1 MANKGHYRRVGG
13 SRQGIYVCSPG
24 GKLLASINSLNP
36 DDVLKMIDDGLD
48 KWNNLPLSERQLPE
62 NYKPQTVHR
71 WEDSYPVKGL
81 VLKSAKADVFTDPPV
96 QSERGDRWNMD
107 HVWFSK
113 DEARLW
119 LPKDPKEGDTY
130 QLPTILKDRLFR
142 FHMVDNVRGQTL
154 PFAPQE
160 IKEAHVQVKVIK
172 QNKSN
177 IQINISGHSWAVAKG
192 PWLLGENDW
201 TPTHELDHGIQ
212 TNLLGDATYNLELET
227 FTDFEMVALGKWHGK
242 TQNNGR
248 HSGPRTGRI
257 GTLYSLATD
266 SPADRI
272 APAFVDLYNADWI
285 IQP

>member
-48 KWNNLPLSERQLPE
+48 KWNDLPLSERQLPE

>member
-48 KWNNLPLSERQLPE
+48 KWNDLPLSERQLPE

-227 FTDFEMVALGKWHGK
+227 FTDFEMIALGKWHGK

-257 GTLYSLATD
+257 GILYSLATD

-272 APAFVDLYNADWI
+272 APAFVDLYNAAWI

>member
-48 KWNNLPLSERQLPE
+48 KWNDLPLSERQLPE
-62 NYKPQTVHR
+62 NYKPQAVHR
-71 WEDSYPVKGL
+71 WEDSYPEKGL
-81 VLKSAKADVFTDPPV
+81 VLKSAKADVFTDPPK

-119 LPKDPKEGDTY
+119 LPNDPKEGDTY
-130 QLPTILKDRLFR
+130 QLPNILKDRLFR

-160 IKEAHVQVKVIK
+160 IKETNVQVKIIK
-172 QNKSN
+172 QKKSN
-177 IQINISGHSWAVAKG
+177 IQIKISGNSRAVAKG
-192 PWLLGENDW
+192 PWLLTENDW
-201 TPTHELDHGIQ
+201 PPIHELDHSMQ
-212 TNLLGDATYNLELET
+212 TNLLRNATYDVELET
-227 FTDFEMVALGKWHGK
+227 ASPL
-242 TQNNGR
+242 N
-248 HSGPRTGRI
+248 RI
-257 GTLYSLATD
+257 E
-266 SPADRI
+266 
-272 APAFVDLYNADWI
+272 PAFVDFYNTDWI
-285 IQP
+285 ILL

>member
-13 SRQGIYVCSPG
+13 SRQGIYICSPG

-36 DDVLKMIDDGLD
+36 DDVLKTINNGLD
-48 KWNNLPLSERQLPE
+48 KWNDLPSSERHLPE
-62 NYKPQTVHR
+62 NYKPQAMHR
-71 WEDSYPVKGL
+71 WEDSYPEKGL
-81 VLKSAKADVFTDPPV
+81 VLKSAKADVFTDPPM

-107 HVWFSK
+107 YVWFSK
-113 DEARLW
+113 NEARLW
-119 LPKDPKEGDTY
+119 LPPDPKKGDTY

-172 QNKSN
+172 QKKSN
-177 IQINISGHSWAVAKG
+177 IQFKISGTSRAVAKG

-201 TPTHELDHGIQ
+201 RPTHELDHSME
-212 TNLLGDATYNLELET
+212 TNLLGNATYDLELET
-227 FTDFEMVALGKWHGK
+227 FTEFEMVVLGKRRGK
-242 TQNNGR
+242 TQYNGR
-248 HSGPRTGRI
+248 RSSPDTGRV
-257 GTLYSLATD
+257 GFLYSLAENQP
-266 SPADRI
+266 SDRI

>member
-107 HVWFSK
+107 HVWFSE